1 MKKFIIMVSVILFV
15 FNNSYSAPDV
25 NLSRQGEMEKA
36 LFMSAGAQDRTLRIG
51 LIDCMV
57 YCLKSNSEI
66 LIKRIEPKLKEDD
79 VKIAQSDFEPTFNAD
94 FTLQDTTEISTSTL
108 QGADKF
114 NSQDLNINAGV
125 SGKLVTGTEYNLE
138 FLNQRYKSD
147 SSYQIYNPYYLT
159 EPKITITQPLFKGFG
174 VLVNKADIMIA
185 KNDQVVSEKNFKDT
199 VMDTISRA
207 KTAYFNYTYQLEKY
221 SIDKLSLQRANDL
234 LEINKARYQK
244 GLISSVD
251 LLETEAA
258 AADREKALL
267 SAEASLKRAE
277 DDLKFVTNLVDD
289 PEVWN
294 AKIELIDQPELLQED
309 VDLLKSLQDA
319 FINRPDY
326 QAAKVDLENRDIKI
340 RVAKNALLPTVDL
353 TGSLGLNGLG
363 KDYASALGKANPDY
377 PDWGVGVKFS
387 LPWGTGDRA
396 KYDQKKLEKT
406 QALLSFKRLEQKII
420 LDVRDKVRM
429 AKTQYRQ
436 VEVAKLSKEKETQN
450 YEAQKER
457 YAAGQVSTHDI
468 LDYQDKL
475 AQSELDYFRA
485 LVDYNVALI
494 GLDKSQGL
502 TLIKNNI
509 KIEG

>member
-1 MKKFIIMVSVILFV
+1 M
-15 FNNSYSAPDV
+15 
-25 NLSRQGEMEKA
+25 
-36 LFMSAGAQDRTLRIG
+36 
-51 LIDCMV
+51 
-57 YCLKSNSEI
+57 
-66 LIKRIEPKLKEDD
+66 
-79 VKIAQSDFEPTFNAD
+79 
-94 FTLQDTTEISTSTL
+94 
-108 QGADKF
+108 
-114 NSQDLNINAGV
+114 
-125 SGKLVTGTEYNLE
+125 TGTKYNFE

-147 SSYQIYNPYYLT
+147 SSYQIYDPYYAT
-159 EPKITITQPLFKGFG
+159 VPKVTITQPLFKGFG

-185 KNDQVVSEKNFKDT
+185 RNNYLVSEKSFKDT
-199 VMDTISRA
+199 VMDTIS
-207 KTAYFNYTYQLEKY
+207 KTKNAYYNYTYQLEKY
-221 SIDKLSLQRANDL
+221 AIDKLSLKRANDL

-258 AADREKALL
+258 AATREKALL
-267 SAEASLKRAE
+267 SAEAALKRAE
-277 DDLKFVTNLVDD
+277 DDLKLVTNLVDD

-294 AKIELIDQPELLQED
+294 AKIDLIDGPELKQED

-319 FINRPDY
+319 FIYRPDY

-340 RVAKNALLPTVDL
+340 KVAKNALLPTVDL

-396 KYDQKKLEKT
+396 KYDQRKLEKT
-406 QALLSFKRLEQKII
+406 QALLSFKRLEQNII

-429 AKTQYRQ
+429 VKTQYRQ
-436 VEVAKLSKEKETQN
+436 VEVAKLSREKETQN
-450 YEAQKER
+450 YEAQTER

-475 AQSELDYFRA
+475 AQSELDYFKA
-485 LVDYNVALI
+485 LVEYNVALI
-494 GLDKSQGL
+494 NLEKSQGL
-502 TLIKNNI
+502 TLVKNDI

>member
-1 MKKFIIMVSVILFV
+1 MKKLIIMVSVILFT

-79 VKIAQSDFEPTFNAD
+79 VKIAQSDFEPTFNTD

-125 SGKLVTGTEYNLE
+125 SGKLVTGAEYNLE

-147 SSYQIYNPYYLT
+147 SRYQIYNPYYLT

-258 AADREKALL
+258 AAEREKALL

-319 FINRPDY
+319 FIYRPDY